1 MYLSFS
7 CIEGLSGESNQE
19 LLTLYGIRYN
29 RNGFAVLSTE
39 HRAHDYLL
47 PMKADQYAELVGE
60 IEKALAGA
68 KTGLKLTGGS
78 VYRVRHGAILPME
91 DKLGMPYKVEPF

>member
-1 MYLSFS
+1 MYFSFT
-7 CIEGLSGESNQE
+7 CIEALSGESNQE
-19 LLTLYGIRYN
+19 LLTLYGMRYN

-39 HRAHDYLL
+39 HLADDYLL
-47 PMKADQYAELVGE
+47 PMKADQYAELAEAIVE
-60 IEKALAGA
+60 ALSKA

>member
-1 MYLSFS
+1 MYFSFT
-7 CIEGLSGESNQE
+7 CIEALSGESNQE
-19 LLTLYGIRYN
+19 LLTLYGMRYN

-47 PMKADQYAELVGE
+47 PMKADQYAELAEAIVE
-60 IEKALAGA
+60 ALSKA